1 MSSNVNNAHRERG
14 RFAAFFVSV
23 ARECDGSF
31 TADRTGCFHERWQP
45 RLHQTS
51 KRGRPPASRQKTA
64 HRSPRPRKASV
75 LPAGQSNCVGRA
87 YALVGEARRSL
98 AAVRPQAEPGSE
110 GNVSQERQLEEL
122 RGRLDR
128 AQVEQDLSVGNPQ
141 KLKELTEENLQ
152 LKLRLGLLVRL
163 LISKGL
169 ITAQEYAALIAEVRP
184 KS

>member
-1 MSSNVNNAHRERG
+1 
-14 RFAAFFVSV
+14 
-23 ARECDGSF
+23 
-31 TADRTGCFHERWQP
+31 
-45 RLHQTS
+45 
-51 KRGRPPASRQKTA
+51 
-64 HRSPRPRKASV
+64 
-75 LPAGQSNCVGRA
+75 
-87 YALVGEARRSL
+87 
-98 AAVRPQAEPGSE
+98 VRPQAEPGSE